1 MNQAEGSLIRLW
13 RSNAV
18 VYPPCHK
25 SHQLNNNN
33 DTNNN
38 NNDTN
43 NNNNDTNNNNNDTTN
58 NNNNNNN
65 KNKTIKSAQSH

>member
-1 MNQAEGSLIRLW
+1 MNQAEGSLIRLC

-18 VYPPCHK
+18 VYTPCHK

-38 NNDTN
+38 NNDA
-43 NNNNDTNNNNNDTTN
+43 NNNNNDTTNNN

-65 KNKTIKSAQSH
+65 KNKTIKSAQLH

>member
-1 MNQAEGSLIRLW
+1 MLSVENSVFVFIKPRMNQAEGSLIRLC

-18 VYPPCHK
+18 VYTPCHK

-38 NNDTN
+38 NN
-43 NNNNDTNNNNNDTTN
+43 
-58 NNNNNNN
+58 N
-65 KNKTIKSAQSH
+65 KNKTIKSAQLH

>member
-38 NNDTN
+38 NN
-43 NNNNDTNNNNNDTTN
+43 NDTNNNNNDTTN
-58 NNNNNNN
+58 NNN
-65 KNKTIKSAQSH
+65 KNKTIKSAQLH